1 MCVSNVTTLLQH
13 NFVFRAHMCATRVQ
27 VNIRYT
33 VGISRFILRFNL
45 SCTAMLHLLDI
56 SCTHLHC
63 FNYVCS
69 MDLDVLGIE
78 LVEIVNK
85 ITPNEDEL
93 KKFEQ
98 FSKEKK
104 NPSSLAENDRFLYE
118 VSYPYTLFAA

>member
-1 MCVSNVTTLLQH
+1 
-13 NFVFRAHMCATRVQ
+13 
-27 VNIRYT
+27 
-33 VGISRFILRFNL
+33 
-45 SCTAMLHLLDI
+45 
-56 SCTHLHC
+56 
-63 FNYVCS
+63 

-118 VSYPYTLFAA
+118 VSYQYISAHTEAPIL